1 MNQKQIP
8 PPIGFPFFG
17 WCEEKTKR
25 FIADTPL
32 NAGDLM
38 IIYNG
43 QGGMHQYLLAKVI
56 NPALGKQKRVLL
68 SKNGTYGGTT
78 FYRSGKNCFA
88 PASKTKML
96 PPIPE
101 LMGHLS
107 EDTDVILSSIIY

>member
-8 PPIGFPFFG
+8 PPVGFPFFG
-17 WCEEKTKR
+17 WSEERVKH
-25 FIADTPL
+25 FIANAPL
-32 NAGDLM
+32 KAGDSM

-43 QGGMHQYLLAKVI
+43 QGGMHQYILAKII
-56 NPALGKQKRVLL
+56 NPASGKQKRVVL
-68 SKNGTYGGTT
+68 SKNGSYGGTT

-88 PASKTKML
+88 PTGKTMML

-101 LMGHLS
+101 LMEHLS